1 VKCLDTNAI
10 IAAINRRPETART
23 WLIGELAAGTTIGVP
38 IIAFAEMVYGY
49 EKSDRRTRSEA
60 SLRAFLSLGVEVW
73 DFEMADAEHAG
84 EIRAVLERNGTPI
97 GLYDCLIAAQARR
110 RGAVLV
116 TLNKREFS
124 RVPGL
129 VITDWTQ

>member
-10 IAAINRRPETART
+10 IAVINRRPEAART
-23 WLIGELAAGTTIGVP
+23 WLINELAAAAVIGVP
-38 IIAFAEMVYGY
+38 IIALAEMVYGD
-49 EKSDRRTRSEA
+49 EKSDRRARSEA

-84 EIRAVLERNGTPI
+84 EIRAVLERSGTPL

-129 VITDWTQ
+129 TVTDWAQ

>member
-1 VKCLDTNAI
+1 VAGFT
-10 IAAINRRPETART
+10 PESVAD
-23 WLIGELAAGTTIGVP
+23 
-38 IIAFAEMVYGY
+38 F
-49 EKSDRRTRSEA
+49 KSESVADFPRNPH
-60 SLRAFLSLGVEVW
+60 AFLSLGVEVW